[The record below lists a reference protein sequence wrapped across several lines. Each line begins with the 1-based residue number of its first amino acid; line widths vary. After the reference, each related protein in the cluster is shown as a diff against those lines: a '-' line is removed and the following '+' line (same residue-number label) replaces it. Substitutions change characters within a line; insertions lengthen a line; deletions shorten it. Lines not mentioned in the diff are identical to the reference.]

1 MELIKIMDYLG
12 ALDIALKWC
21 GTVLLI
27 MFIVEKAGLNL
38 HWSSTP
44 VHIFLFFFSEF
55 LY

>member
-38 HWSSTP
+38 HWSSTQ